1 MTTADPKALLRRLLQ
16 EKSEG
21 EWLEFKHNNCDPEL
35 IGRTVSAC
43 ANGAMLR
50 DRDRAFVVWGIANS
64 TKEKLGTTVKL
75 QQLTKGAENL
85 VNWLSRMIEPRLM
98 MEFLDFED
106 HGKSFSI
113 LTIEPTY
120 DRPVKFSGTEYIR
133 WPAPGSADTEL
144 GVLMEPEV
152 CHGATEVYTGVQA

>member
-1 MTTADPKALLRRLLQ
+1 MATADPKALLRRLLQ

-21 EWLEFKHNNCDPEL
+21 EWLEFKHSNCDPDL
-35 IGRTVSAC
+35 IGRTISAC
-43 ANGAMLR
+43 ANGAMLK
-50 DRDRAFVVWGIANS
+50 DRDRAFIVWGIANKA
-64 TKEKLGTTVKL
+64 KEKVGTTVRL
-75 QQLTKGAENL
+75 QGVTKGAENL

-106 HGKSFSI
+106 YGKPFSI

-133 WPAPGSADTEL
+133 IGENVKSLKEFPEHERALWLATGSVNL
-144 GVLMEPEV
+144 KM
-152 CHGATEVYTGVQA
+152 Q